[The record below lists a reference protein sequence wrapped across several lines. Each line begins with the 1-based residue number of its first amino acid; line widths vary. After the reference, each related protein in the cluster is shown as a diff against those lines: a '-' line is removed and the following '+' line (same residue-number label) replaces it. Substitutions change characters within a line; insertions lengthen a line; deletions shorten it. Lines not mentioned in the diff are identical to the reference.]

1 MFKSGNKWKFCSFK
15 INQEYQSKI
24 RIRIRIR
31 TKWDRIRNTG
41 GEHAIVP
48 RERMH
53 YSACLSMLRCDFE
66 IAYFCC
72 ENQCINNVNML
83 PLWGKKRKKLLF
95 CGRAH
100 NRGWGV
106 DSGPQKSAKVVVF
119 NNPRNSPKS
128 AELLEF
134 RELNSGGIEKIP

>member
-1 MFKSGNKWKFCSFK
+1 
-15 INQEYQSKI
+15 
-24 RIRIRIR
+24 
-31 TKWDRIRNTG
+31 
-41 GEHAIVP
+41 
-48 RERMH
+48 
-53 YSACLSMLRCDFE
+53 
-66 IAYFCC
+66 
-72 ENQCINNVNML
+72 ML

-134 RELNSGGIEKIP
+134 RELNSGGIEKFLKILPEFRCTEFRWTL